1 VRTNVHRL
9 IMSINA
15 KVPVNHTSRCSML
28 EIVAV
33 NNSSSGEMCRRM
45 NNMTVGD
52 MDIYLGVHG
61 R

>member
-1 VRTNVHRL
+1 
-9 IMSINA
+9 
-15 KVPVNHTSRCSML
+15 ML